1 MNHLLNVSESETF
14 NSPAFNNT
22 LYQIEGLAASQ
33 MPTVPIM
40 GSQTMFAYE
49 VNKVGGLNPNQQPS
63 SPLDSEYAYLI
74 TQPSTS
80 SGFTTLDYAII
91 GIIVVIAVIAIGAG
105 VMISGRNKKKE

>member
-49 VNKVGGLNPNQQPS
+49 VKEACLSEVGRRKDIRNP
-63 SPLDSEYAYLI
+63 YLRRYY
-74 TQPSTS
+74 
-80 SGFTTLDYAII
+80 L
-91 GIIVVIAVIAIGAG
+91 
-105 VMISGRNKKKE
+105 E